1 MELAV
6 VEKDGVFKKLSRIF
20 WIFIIGSILGFILET
35 IVAFVQNGHYVTR
48 QGLLFGPFIQVYGF
62 GLVIY
67 YLIVP
72 HAKTNTQIFFTSFI
86 LGGVVEYL
94 FSYFQEKYFGT
105 VSWDYSDLLFN
116 INGRTSL
123 LHCIYWGIGGLAFM
137 KLIYPHISNLDKIY
151 KSTYFK
157 AVTVFL
163 VVFMTFN
170 ISFTSLAS
178 QRQLERRNNIVAQ
191 GKLDKFLDTYYP
203 DSKLEEI
210 YSNAEER

>member
-1 MELAV
+1 MELTV

-35 IVAFVQNGHYVTR
+35 IVSFVQNGHYVTR

-105 VSWDYSDLLFN
+105 VSWDYSNLLFN
-116 INGRTSL
+116 LNGRTSL

-137 KLIYPHISNLDKIY
+137 KLIYPYISNIDKIY
-151 KSTYFK
+151 KKKYFK
-157 AVTVFL
+157 TLTIIL
-163 VVFMTFN
+163 VIFMTFN
-170 ISFTSLAS
+170 ISFTSMAS
-178 QRQLERRNNIVAQ
+178 QRQFERRNNIAAE
-191 GKLDKFLDTYYP
+191 GSIDIFLDKYYP
-203 DSKLEEI
+203 DSKLEKI
-210 YSNAEER
+210 YSNALER

>member
-6 VEKDGVFKKLSRIF
+6 VEKDKVLKKLSKIF
-20 WIFIIGSILGFILET
+20 WLFIIGSILGYILET
-35 IVAFVQNGHYVTR
+35 IFAFIKSGHYVTR

-105 VSWDYSDLLFN
+105 VSWDYSNLLFN
-116 INGRTSL
+116 LNGRTSL
-123 LHCIYWGIGGLAFM
+123 LHCTYWGICGLAFM
-137 KLIYPHISNLDKIY
+137 KLIYPYISNLDKAY
-151 KSTYFK
+151 KSRYFK
-157 AVTVFL
+157 VLTVFL
-163 VVFMTFN
+163 VIFMTFN

-178 QRQLERRNNIVAQ
+178 QRQLERRNNIAAQ
-191 GKLDKFLDTYYP
+191 GELDKFLDTYYP
-203 DSKLEEI
+203 DSKMEEI

>member
-6 VEKDGVFKKLSRIF
+6 VEKDGVLKKLSRIF

-137 KLIYPHISNLDKIY
+137 KLIYPHISSLDKIY

-178 QRQLERRNNIVAQ
+178 QR
-191 GKLDKFLDTYYP
+191 
-203 DSKLEEI
+203 
-210 YSNAEER
+210 